1 MGPHERV
8 PAGVPRA
15 GMNAQ
20 PRARFRPLR
29 RGAAIFGVI
38 LVLAAAGWAGAVSS
52 GWMAHAIRQA
62 VVSRLGHSLGRAVA
76 LGGVGGN
83 LLEGIELRDL
93 VIAERGGFSHGAA
106 FSVDR
111 VRITVSLWDFVRRPR
126 DVLASISRAE
136 LTTPHIVLVRDARG
150 HWNLQDL
157 LAQPQSPL
165 GPAFHGLVV
174 VHGGVIAYADS
185 YGVESPPF
193 VTRFELIDGTL
204 TTEPDGRLVIA
215 LSGRST
221 AGETAAVHGRYAASD
236 GTYDFDITAD
246 RGSVRHWGGYLVHL
260 GQLRWVGGRFSGRVH
275 LLATSVKSGL
285 DATYTATIR
294 LNDAQAL
301 YRPAAMPLRHV
312 NGEMQVTSGHVSA
325 DGITL
330 IAGDSPVWVRGD
342 VSYAGDPWLNLVVR
356 SQRLDLAR
364 ARALFFPGTGLTL
377 VGRATGDMWI
387 SGPVSAPSFAGTVAA
402 ADGRFNG
409 QDFAGLTA
417 RFAYG
422 DGVLSLRDLS
432 AGVGDGRVAGDA
444 VIDLATEEPSFT
456 FAATAENIDAA
467 ALPRAGLPVTGGLV
481 ARGSGTIAGAGQGS
495 RMRVLGDMSLERGAM
510 RGQAFDSLTAFFW
523 NDGGA
528 LQFDDLRMQ
537 SGSATVYASGAVAP
551 SGALSLTAEGHDI
564 PLGAI
569 AGRTGLAP
577 SELTGTGR
585 FSGRVGG
592 TLNSPALSGE
602 VAAWDGRLG
611 PMPYTFAAGRFNV
624 TGAFLST
631 PHADLYQD
639 GAYFGVSGAL
649 ALRPL
654 AARDVTIDTQ
664 GVPAQSFLRD
674 VIRIDSVAGTLSG
687 HVVVNGPV
695 DRPSVAGH
703 VALLNGGVLGQPVDQ
718 ADADL
723 GGGPGGL
730 IQVTRLDARVK
741 GSQVHASGA
750 VDPRGPIDLNL
761 QADRVRLADVSL
773 LTRFGVVP
781 YGSVTVDG
789 HLTGTLSDPEF
800 KGRLV
805 SPDLWMQ
812 GQAFSASGMIDY
824 RNGQVRLAP
833 LDVVQGDA
841 SYSLTGSVSWAGE
854 PTADLNLHVTHGQI
868 GTLVDAASL
877 KLPARFEG
885 LIDGDVSLAGPLR
898 DPSAQLT
905 LSLSD
910 ARVGGV
916 PAGTGTAD
924 LVLSHGAIDIRQ
936 FELHPGRGE
945 IAARGQ
951 VAINGTSNVE
961 VSAHDLDPAI
971 FVPIFHLSQPLVG
984 GLDFTMQW
992 TGPARNPTAG
1002 LSLEATDAGVP
1013 GATVDRVAALA
1024 YYKDGT
1030 ITIQDGI
1037 VAKGE
1042 HRLVVQGTL
1051 PVAADRFE
1059 LDPRGPIQLTLHLE
1073 DADLSL
1079 LSLLTPAIQD
1089 ASGTVAGQ
1097 VAVGGTVAQP
1107 TMTGS
1112 IQTTGG
1118 RLRWAPMRTPLENVA
1133 ADITFSQNLV
1143 EVHDVS
1149 ADVGG
1154 GHLAIHGTAAVGN
1167 FHLQTLDLSL
1177 TANRLNVDV
1186 PRVYTGRLDATLALR
1201 GPAADPTLSGGVTV
1215 SGGRVTYAGGAP
1227 GGAAAKTRVPP
1238 VRLDVNVATGADVYY
1253 GEGPV
1258 QLALAGSVHAG
1269 GTLADPKLSGEVRS
1283 DGGSVDLFGTVFTV
1297 VEGRATFTE
1306 GRGLTPLVTARAQ
1319 GQVGDTR
1326 VFVDVA
1332 GPLSNPSVVW
1342 SSEPPMSQSD
1352 ILAIVFGATGEAGTP
1367 TGLAGREL
1375 GRLLIGSVT
1384 SAIQRALHL
1393 DELSISYDTQNP
1405 VTLRIGKFLSAKF
1418 YLTLTEVFAQAN
1430 TPGTAPA
1437 VLSGTFARPT
1447 LAGQSYTVLG
1457 LEYLVSPSVSFS
1469 YDVDTVGDN
1478 GFFLLTRFPF

>member
-1 MGPHERV
+1 
-8 PAGVPRA
+8 
-15 GMNAQ
+15 MNAQ
-20 PRARFRPLR
+20 PRARFHFLR

-38 LVLAAAGWAGAVSS
+38 VVLAAAGWAGAVSS
-52 GWMAHAIRQA
+52 GWIAHAIRQA
-62 VVSRLGHSLGRAVA
+62 VVSRLGHSLGRSVA

-83 LLEGIELRDL
+83 LLDGIELRDL
-93 VIAERGGFSHGAA
+93 VIAERGGFSRGAA

-111 VRITVSLWDFVRRPR
+111 VHITVSLWDLVRHPG
-126 DVLASISRAE
+126 DVLASISRAD
-136 LTTPHIVLVRDARG
+136 LTTPHVVLVRDTRG
-150 HWNLQDL
+150 NWNLQDL

-165 GPAFHGLVV
+165 GPAFHGLIV
-174 VHGGVIAYADS
+174 VHDGVIAYADS
-185 YGVESPPF
+185 WGVESPPF
-193 VTRFELIDGTL
+193 VTRFERIDGTL
-204 TTEPDGRLVIA
+204 ATESDGRLVIA

-221 AGETAAVHGRYAASD
+221 AGEAAAIHGRYAALD

-260 GQLRWVGGRFSGRVH
+260 GQLRWVGGQFSGRVH
-275 LLATSVKSGL
+275 LLATSSRSGL

-294 LNDAQAL
+294 LNDAEAL

-325 DGITL
+325 DGMTL
-330 IAGDSPVWVRGD
+330 IADDSPVWVRGD

-356 SQRLDLAR
+356 WQRIDLSR

-387 SGPVSAPSFAGTVAA
+387 SGPVAAPSFAGTVAA

-432 AGVGDGRVAGDA
+432 AGVGDGHVTGDA
-444 VIDLATEEPSFT
+444 VIDLAMAEPSFIFDAT
-456 FAATAENIDAA
+456 AQNVDAAT
-467 ALPRAGLPVTGGLV
+467 LPRAGLPVTDGLT
-481 ARGSGTIAGAGQGS
+481 ARGSGAAAGAGHGS
-495 RMRVLGDMSLERGAM
+495 RLQVLGDVSLGPGAM
-510 RGQAFDSLTAFFW
+510 RGQSFDSLTAFFW
-523 NDGGA
+523 DDGGA
-528 LQFDDLRMQ
+528 LQFDDLRMR
-537 SGSATVYASGAVAP
+537 SGSATVYASGAVA
-551 SGALSLTAEGHDI
+551 SNGALSLTAEGHDL

-569 AGRTGLAP
+569 ASRTGLAP
-577 SELTGTGR
+577 SDLTGTGR
-585 FSGRVGG
+585 FNGRVGG
-592 TLNSPALSGE
+592 TLSSPALSGE
-602 VAAWDGRLG
+602 VAAWNGRLG
-611 PMPYTFAAGRFNV
+611 PLPYTFVAGTLDI
-624 TGAFLST
+624 TGALLST
-631 PHADLYQD
+631 PHSDLYQD
-639 GAYFGVSGAL
+639 GAYYGVSGGL

-654 AARDVTIDTQ
+654 AARDVTIDAQ
-664 GVPAQSFLRD
+664 GVPAQAFLHD
-674 VIRIDSVAGTLSG
+674 VVGIDTVTGTLSG
-687 HVVVNGPV
+687 HVVVNGPI

-703 VALLNGGVLGQPVDQ
+703 ALLANGSVMGQQVDQ

-723 GGGPGGL
+723 GGGPGGA
-730 IQVTRLDARVK
+730 IRVTRLDARAK
-741 GSQVHASGA
+741 GSQVHASGT
-750 VDPRGPIDLNL
+750 VDPRGPIDLNF
-761 QADRVRLADVSL
+761 QADRIRLADVSL

-800 KGRLV
+800 QGRLV
-805 SPDLWMQ
+805 SPDLWTR

-833 LDVVQGDA
+833 LDLVQGDA

-868 GTLVDAASL
+868 ATLADAASL

-885 LIDGDVSLAGPLR
+885 LIDGDVSLAGPLS

-905 LSLSD
+905 LSLSG
-910 ARVGGV
+910 ASIGGV

-951 VAINGTSNVE
+951 VAINGTSDVE
-961 VSAHDLDPAI
+961 LSAHDLDPAI

-984 GLDFTMQW
+984 NLDFTMQW
-992 TGPARNPTAG
+992 TGPARTPTAG

-1024 YYKDGT
+1024 YYKNGT
-1030 ITIQDGI
+1030 ITIQDGM

-1059 LDPRGPIQLTLHLE
+1059 LDPQGPIQLALHLE
-1073 DADLSL
+1073 DTDLSF

-1118 RLRWAPMRTPLENVA
+1118 RMRWAPMRTPLENVA
-1133 ADITFSQNLV
+1133 ANITFSQNLF

-1149 ADVGG
+1149 ADIGG
-1154 GHLAIHGTAAVGN
+1154 GHLAVHGTAAVGN
-1167 FHLQTLDLSL
+1167 FHLQTLDLGL
-1177 TANRLNVDV
+1177 AANRLNVDV
-1186 PRVYTGRLDATLALR
+1186 PGVYTGRVDANLALR
-1201 GPAADPTLSGGVTV
+1201 GPAAEPILSGDVTV

-1227 GGAAAKTRVPP
+1227 GGATAAKTATPP
-1238 VRLDVNVATGADVYY
+1238 VQLDVNVATGTDVYY

-1258 QLALAGSVHAG
+1258 QLAMSGRVHAG

-1283 DGGSVDLFGTVFTV
+1283 DGGSVELFGTVFTV
-1297 VEGRATFTE
+1297 VEGRATFSE
-1306 GRGLTPLVTARAQ
+1306 GLGLTPLVTARAQ
-1319 GQVGDTR
+1319 GQIGDTR

-1352 ILAIVFGATGEAGTP
+1352 ILALVFGATGEAGTP
-1367 TGLAGREL
+1367 TGLAGQTL

-1430 TPGTAPA
+1430 TPGTTPA
-1437 VLSGTFARPT
+1437 VLPGTLARPS

-1457 LEYLVSPSVSFS
+1457 LEYLVSPSVSIS
-1469 YDVDTVGDN
+1469 YDVDTLGDN

>member
-1 MGPHERV
+1 
-8 PAGVPRA
+8 
-15 GMNAQ
+15 MNAT
-20 PRARFRPLR
+20 PRARLRFVR
-29 RGAAIFGVI
+29 RGAVICAAIV
-38 LVLAAAGWAGAVSS
+38 LVAAAGWAGAVAS
-52 GWMAHAIRQA
+52 GWMAHVIRHA
-62 VVSRLGHSLGRAVA
+62 VVSRLGQALGRSVA
-76 LGGVGGN
+76 LGAVGGN
-83 LLEGIELRDL
+83 LVDGIELRDL
-93 VIAERGGFSHGAA
+93 VIAEHGGFSHGAV

-111 VRITVSLWDFVRRPR
+111 VHLTVSLWDLARHPQ
-126 DVLASISRAE
+126 DVLASISRAD

-150 HWNLQDL
+150 NWNLQDL
-157 LAQPQSPL
+157 LVRSESPLL
-165 GPAFHGLVV
+165 GPAFHGLIA
-174 VHGGVIAYADS
+174 VHGGVVAYADS

-204 TTEPDGRLVIA
+204 ASEPDGRLVIA

-221 AGETAAVHGRYAASD
+221 DGETAAVHGRYAALD
-236 GTYDFDITAD
+236 GTYDFDINAG
-246 RGSVRHWGGYLVHL
+246 RGSIRHWGGYLVHL
-260 GQLRWVGGRFSGRVH
+260 GQLRWLGGQFSGRVH
-275 LLATSVKSGL
+275 LLATSSKSGL
-285 DATYTATIR
+285 NVTYTATIR
-294 LNDAQAL
+294 LNDAEAL
-301 YRPAAMPLRHV
+301 YRPAAVPLRHV

-325 DGITL
+325 DGMTL

-409 QDFAGLTA
+409 QDFSGLTA

-422 DGVLSLRDLS
+422 DGVLSLRDVS
-432 AGVGDGRVAGDA
+432 AGVGDGRVTGDA
-444 VIDLATEEPSFT
+444 VIDLAVAEPSFT
-456 FAATAENIDAA
+456 FAATAENVDAGT
-467 ALPRAGLPVTGGLV
+467 LPRAGLPITDGLA
-481 ARGSGTIAGAGQGS
+481 ARGSGAVAGAGQGPH
-495 RMRVLGDMSLERGAM
+495 MQVLGGLSLGRGVL
-510 RGQAFDSLTAFFW
+510 RGQAFDSFSAFFW
-523 NDGGA
+523 DDGGA
-528 LQFDDLRMQ
+528 LELDTLRLQ
-537 SGSATVYASGAVAP
+537 TGSATVYASGSVAP
-551 SGALSLTAEGHDI
+551 DGALSLTAEGHDL
-564 PLGAI
+564 PLTEI
-569 AGRTGLAP
+569 ASRTGLGP
-577 SELTGTGR
+577 SELTGVGR
-585 FSGRVGG
+585 FNGRVGG
-592 TLNSPALSGE
+592 TPSAPAVSGK

-611 PMPYTFAAGRFNV
+611 PMPYTFAGGSLNV
-624 TGAFLST
+624 TGALLLT

-639 GAYFGVSGAL
+639 GTYYAVRGAL

-654 AARDVTIDTQ
+654 EARGVTIDTQ
-664 GVPAQSFLRD
+664 GVPAQSLLHD
-674 VIRIDSVAGTLSG
+674 VAGIDTVSGTLSG

-703 VALLNGGVLGQPVDQ
+703 VVLVNGSVLGQRVDQ

-723 GGGPGGL
+723 AGGARGV
-730 IQVTRLDARVK
+730 IQVARLDARAK
-741 GSQVHASGA
+741 NSHVHASGT
-750 VDPRGPIDLNL
+750 VDPHGPIDLNF
-761 QADRVRLADVSL
+761 QADRIRLADVSL
-773 LTRFGVVP
+773 LQRFGVVP
-781 YGSVTVDG
+781 YGGVTVDG
-789 HLTGTLSDPEF
+789 HITGTLSDPELQ
-800 KGRLV
+800 GRLV

-812 GQAFSASGMIDY
+812 GQAFSASGMVDY

-833 LDVVQGDA
+833 LDLVQGDA

-854 PTADLNLHVTHGQI
+854 PAVDLDLHVTHGQI
-868 GTLVDAASL
+868 ATLVDAAGL
-877 KLPARFEG
+877 RLPARLEG
-885 LIDGDVSLAGPLR
+885 LIDGDVSLAGPLS

-905 LSLSD
+905 LGLSN
-910 ARVGGV
+910 ASIGGV

-924 LVLSHGAIDIRQ
+924 LALSHGAVDIRQ
-936 FELHPGRGE
+936 FELHPGQGI

-971 FVPIFHLSQPLVG
+971 FVPIFHLSQRPVG
-984 GLDFTMQW
+984 KLDFTVQW
-992 TGPARNPTAG
+992 SGPAHNPTAG

-1013 GATVDRVAALA
+1013 GATVDRVAALV
-1024 YYKDGT
+1024 YYKNGT
-1030 ITIQDGI
+1030 ITIQDGMI
-1037 VAKGE
+1037 AKGE

-1051 PVAADRFE
+1051 PVLTDRFE
-1059 LDPRGPIQLTLHLE
+1059 LDPQGPIQLDLHLE
-1073 DADLSL
+1073 DTDLSF

-1118 RLRWAPMRTPLENVA
+1118 RLRWAPMRTPFEHVA
-1133 ADITFSQNLV
+1133 ANITFSQNLV

-1154 GHLAIHGTAAVGN
+1154 GHLAIQGTAAVSN
-1167 FHLQTLDLSL
+1167 FRLETLNLGL
-1177 TANRLNVDV
+1177 EAHQLNVDV
-1186 PRVYTGRLDATLALR
+1186 PGVYSGRVDATLALK
-1201 GPAADPTLSGGVTV
+1201 GPAADPVLSGGVIV
-1215 SGGRVTYAGGAP
+1215 SGGRVTYAGGVP
-1227 GGAAAKTRVPP
+1227 GTPSVKAAAPP
-1238 VRLDVNVATGADVYY
+1238 VQLDVTVRTGTDVTY

-1258 QLALAGSVHAG
+1258 QLTLAGNVHAG
-1269 GTLADPKLSGEVRS
+1269 GTLAQPKLSGEVRS

-1297 VEGRATFTE
+1297 VEGRATFSE
-1306 GRGLTPLVTARAQ
+1306 GLGLTPLVTARAQ
-1319 GQVGDTR
+1319 GQIGDTR

-1352 ILAIVFGATGEAGTP
+1352 ILALVFGATGETGTP
-1367 TGLAGREL
+1367 TGLAGQTL
-1375 GRLLIGSVT
+1375 SRLLIGSVT

-1418 YLTLTEVFAQAN
+1418 FLTLTEVFAQPT
-1430 TPGTAPA
+1430 TPGTTPA
-1437 VLSGTFARPT
+1437 VLPGTLSRPT
-1447 LAGQSYTVLG
+1447 LVGQAYTVLG
-1457 LEYLVSPSVSFS
+1457 LEYLMSPSVSVS
-1469 YDVDTVGDN
+1469 YDVDTIGDN